1 MLCCVLR
8 CLIYSGRSRRRG
20 KRGRGGGG
28 GGGGGAGDSAQVPR
42 GEAAAVGQ
50 VGGGDQG
57 PEEGGARL
65 AGHLPHRRGRG
76 ARLRRRRA
84 PLPRAP
90 RQAQLPRGG
99 VPPVAGSRCR
109 SHVLLAAVDLE
120 RSLSGFVD
128 LRTAAAAIAVRRGGG
143 DDSAWWE
150 PWRQRSRE
158 REGIARET
166 KRAGEMGIV
175 VPGTPSPQNLN

>member
-1 MLCCVLR
+1 M
-8 CLIYSGRSRRRG
+8 
-20 KRGRGGGG
+20 
-28 GGGGGAGDSAQVPR
+28 
-42 GEAAAVGQ
+42 
-50 VGGGDQG
+50 
-57 PEEGGARL
+57 
-65 AGHLPHRRGRG
+65 
-76 ARLRRRRA
+76 
-84 PLPRAP
+84 
-90 RQAQLPRGG
+90 
-99 VPPVAGSRCR
+99 AGSRCR